1 MVFKRSASTIGM
13 FVCVGAS
20 SVVAQNTL
28 SITEPE
34 AHFRNGLEYYAKS
47 NYVAARQEFGE
58 FLNTQDKLL
67 STSDYNKVTAEY
79 YVAVTGLYLN
89 YPEAEV
95 QVDRF
100 VKNHAEHPKAQLIYS
115 DLGKYYYE
123 SGNYEKAIT
132 YLEKAVDLPGAG
144 AGRLESTYRLA
155 MAYYNT
161 KQPDLA
167 LPLFNQVKN
176 EAAFENAG
184 DASMAERR
192 RRR

>member
-1 MVFKRSASTIGM
+1 MTHDRTSASA
-13 FVCVGAS
+13 VA
-20 SVVAQNTL
+20 VAQPAPIRVPLAGRMLYHLFPFRRRVILDNLRRVFGATL
-28 SITEPE
+28 DEDDIVDLAQ
-34 AHFRNGLEYYAKS
+34 AHYGHLWKLA
-47 NYVAARQEFGE
+47 GE
-58 FLNTQDKLL
+58 FLNSQDKLL

-132 YLEKAVDLPGAG
+132 YLEKAVNLPGAG
-144 AGRLESTYRLA
+144 AGKLESTYRLA
-155 MAYYNT
+155 MSYYNS

-167 LPLFNQVKN
+167 LPLFKI
-176 EAAFENAG
+176 
-184 DASMAERR
+184 
-192 RRR
+192 